1 MKCCDFIIITKLNHI
16 SHKIRGV
23 RNKLIMEFTNISDSD
38 KVWNSLHELP
48 DDILKKIY
56 YDNFHIKHKCDELLK
71 WWNDNSRLNCSPN
84 DVEELTNKILEN
96 NEGVEYLKQHN
107 NHFEHVYKE
116 HFIYNLHP
124 ERGGFKLMNKTQSLI
139 TSVSFYMWH

>member
-1 MKCCDFIIITKLNHI
+1 
-16 SHKIRGV
+16 
-23 RNKLIMEFTNISDSD
+23 MEFTNISDSD

-107 NHFEHVYKE
+107 KHFEYVYKE